1 MVPSVVFDVP
11 KSSPQIDMGTPEGA
25 PVYTIKC
32 HRSTVIFA
40 QARQAAFGRTKSRGQ
55 ANDVDPQ
62 NNLFAAAGGGI
73 HRRWS
78 ISVLPRPGDSPAAI
92 DSERLR
98 VANI

>member
-40 QARQAAFGRTKSRGQ
+40 QARQAASDEPNHAVKRMMS
-55 ANDVDPQ
+55 
-62 NNLFAAAGGGI
+62 I
-73 HRRWS
+73 HRTICLRRRVEES
-78 ISVLPRPGDSPAAI
+78 IGDGP
-92 DSERLR
+92 
-98 VANI
+98 